1 MDSILPHASAPAA
14 TPDNRRSP
22 PSRPMV
28 WLSVALGLAGVAAIA
43 LAFTVSWWK
52 FILYAPQYPH
62 GLRLEIWLSGLT
74 GDVHEIGMLNH
85 YIGMS
90 HLEEAAPLERHYA
103 ALGVAL
109 VALFSL
115 VSLLVGGKRLGW
127 LAALPALLFPLGF
140 LADSFVWLYRFGHR
154 LDPHAPVRIQGFT
167 PQMFGNGQ
175 IGQFMTFAEPGL
187 GFWLA
192 VFGAVAIAAGVAL
205 HRHGVKC

>member
-1 MDSILPHASAPAA
+1 MDSILPHASGARAPAA
-14 TPDNRRSP
+14 KPARST
-22 PSRPMV
+22 RPLT
-28 WLSVALGLAGVAAIA
+28 WLSIGLGLLGVVAIA
-43 LAFTVSWWK
+43 FAFTVSWWK

-90 HLEEAAPLERHYA
+90 HLEDAAPLERRYA
-103 ALGVAL
+103 AVGVAL
-109 VALFSL
+109 VALFG
-115 VSLLVGGKRLGW
+115 VASLLVGGKRFGW

-140 LADSFVWLYRFGHR
+140 LVDSFAWLYRFGHH
-154 LDPHAPVRIQGFT
+154 LDPHAPVHIPGFT

-187 GFWLA
+187 GFWLGIL
-192 VFGAVAIAAGVAL
+192 GAGAIAAGVVL
-205 HRHGVKC
+205 HRRGATC